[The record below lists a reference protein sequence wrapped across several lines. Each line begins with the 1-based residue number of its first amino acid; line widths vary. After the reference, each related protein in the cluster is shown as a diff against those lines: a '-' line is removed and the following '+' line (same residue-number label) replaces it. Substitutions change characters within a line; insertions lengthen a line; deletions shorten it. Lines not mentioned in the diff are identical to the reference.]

1 MEASYVE
8 LAEKL
13 AGSGIKVA
21 KFRANGEQKPFLQ
34 AELQLQSFPTELL
47 ATSHTRCS
55 MLCLY
60 QTIGNELHYA
70 GEISDR
76 LSGSPRHRSS
86 GYNLTYGMKTS

>member
-1 MEASYVE
+1 ME

-13 AGSGIKVA
+13 AWSSIKVA

-76 LSGSPRHRSS
+76 LSGSPRHRFS
-86 GYNLTYGMKTS
+86 GYNLRYGMKTS